1 MSSED
6 RGVVNTHVLL
16 LLSVLAQGLPP
27 SQFGS
32 ATTTALAHIRA
43 SPPARP
49 VLLTASLAVSTH
61 KMFP

>member
-6 RGVVNTHVLL
+6 RGIVNTRILF
-16 LLSVLAQGLPP
+16 LLSVLAQGLLP

-49 VLLTASLAVSTH
+49 VLLPASLAVSTH
-61 KMFP
+61 KTSP